1 MILLASETQGF
12 VSKQG
17 GRSAVGL
24 REQLE
29 GLQAGQIRR
38 GRERIA
44 DLISQ
49 RRQNEIRRGDR
60 LRPKRSFSIIFV
72 HFRDGEFGF
81 PAFGAE

>member
-29 GLQAGQIRR
+29 GLRAGQIRR

-49 RRQNEIRRGDR
+49 RQNEIRRGIGSDR
-60 LRPKRSFSIIFV
+60 KAASP
-72 HFRDGEFGF
+72 
-81 PAFGAE
+81 